1 MLMATDDKRTAV
13 AQILGFNKELAEK
26 VRRSFDC
33 YVKPRGEIRCINILV
48 HDDEMDPLTALA
60 FAKDMGWHP
69 NPHKAADK
77 LGLSDVSWTLVEAFD
92 FRVPKGRDDRESQTL
107 REVRTMVLE
116 ALAIRGE
123 R

>member
-1 MLMATDDKRTAV
+1 MLMATDDRRTAV

-33 YVKPRGEIRCINILV
+33 YVKPRGEIRCINLMI

-60 FAKDMGWHP
+60 FAKGMDWHED
-69 NPHKAADK
+69 PHKAADK
-77 LGLSDVSWTLVEAFD
+77 LGYWEVSWTLVEAFD
-92 FRVPKGRDDRESQTL
+92 HRVPKGRDDRESQTL